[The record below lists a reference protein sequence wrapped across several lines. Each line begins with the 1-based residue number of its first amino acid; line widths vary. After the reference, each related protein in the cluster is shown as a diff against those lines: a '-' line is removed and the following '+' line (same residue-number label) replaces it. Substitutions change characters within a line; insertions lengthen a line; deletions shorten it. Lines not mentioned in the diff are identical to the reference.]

1 MRVNGRLQKR
11 SSNDMKRTTTKKKI
25 HKTNDPHYH
34 VHTYSGFKNPF
45 EIEIVKYYNQ
55 VEGRNQVIF
64 LYKDKD
70 DGKIVKYRVM
80 R

>member
-1 MRVNGRLQKR
+1 
-11 SSNDMKRTTTKKKI
+11 MKRATKKKM
-25 HKTNDPHYH
+25 HKTSDPHYD

-45 EIEIVKYYNQ
+45 DMELVKYYNQ
-55 VEGRNQVIF
+55 AEGRNQVIF
-64 LYKDKD
+64 LYKDRD